1 MDKKDLIKLKDTTS
15 PTFCMAKF
23 HEATIWLYSGKIA
36 SCHHTPLVPIGRTV
50 KDLFNPIAKRIQ
62 QDKMLKG
69 EKPDECSY
77 CWKLEEKNLKSDREY
92 KSLHFK
98 ESLLP
103 ENYLDRKFDFKPKAL
118 ELAFSNVCNLA
129 CSYCSPSFSTEWIND
144 IKNNGMYKTA
154 NTDIR
159 LHYSRG
165 IDDNKPVDMNLF
177 WEWFEDI
184 SEGLESIRIT
194 GGEPL
199 LHEETFE
206 TFAKM
211 KNVNPD
217 VECVIHTNLC
227 QKPKIIERFIS
238 SVNEFKTVRIN
249 VSNES
254 AGKVAEFIR
263 DGMVYN
269 EWLDN
274 LREICEKTKAT
285 ISVSTTIT
293 ALCLISLDELFL
305 DIFSI
310 RKNLKNKP
318 YVSINFATY
327 PVFQSISCLS
337 KTERVFYKHK
347 YKTFYKENQN
357 NFLDLEKTAFE
368 RLIKM
373 LDPSLLDTDQNK
385 IRKDFDIFFQQY
397 IQRRNKSD
405 DITKLI
411 GIK

>member
-1 MDKKDLIKLKDTTS
+1 MKKEDLIKLKSIVS

-36 SCHHTPLVPIGRTV
+36 SCHHTPLVPIGRTP
-50 KDLFNPIAKRIQ
+50 KNLFNPLAKRIQ

-69 EKPDECSY
+69 EKPEECNY
-77 CWKLEEKNLKSDREY
+77 CWKLEEKNLKSDREF

-98 ESLLP
+98 DSLP
-103 ENYLDRKFDFKPKAL
+103 PQNYLDRKFDFKPKAL

-144 IKNNGMYKTA
+144 IKQHGMYKTS
-154 NTDIR
+154 NSDIR
-159 LHYSRG
+159 SHYSRG

-177 WEWFEDI
+177 WSWFEDI
-184 SEGLESIRIT
+184 ATELESIRIT

-211 KNVNPD
+211 KTVNPK
-217 VECVIHTNLC
+217 VECVVHTNLC
-227 QKPKIIERFIS
+227 QKPKIIDRFVN
-238 SVNEFKTVRIN
+238 SVNYFDNVRIN

-254 AGKVAEFIR
+254 AGYVAEFIR
-263 DGMVYN
+263 DGMIYS
-269 EWLDN
+269 EWLEN
-274 LREICEKTKAT
+274 LQKICKKTKAT
-285 ISVSTTIT
+285 VSVSTTIT

-305 DIFSI
+305 DIFHI
-310 RKNLKNKP
+310 RNKLENKP

-337 KTERVFYKHK
+337 RLERSFYMTKYQNFYKKHEEK
-347 YKTFYKENQN
+347 
-357 NFLDLEKTAFE
+357 FLDLEKTAFE

-373 LDPSLLDTDQNK
+373 LDPSLVDPKQPK
-385 IRKDFDIFFQQY
+385 IRKDFEIFFKQF
-397 IQRRNKSD
+397 IERRNKEKN
-405 DITKLI
+405 ITELL